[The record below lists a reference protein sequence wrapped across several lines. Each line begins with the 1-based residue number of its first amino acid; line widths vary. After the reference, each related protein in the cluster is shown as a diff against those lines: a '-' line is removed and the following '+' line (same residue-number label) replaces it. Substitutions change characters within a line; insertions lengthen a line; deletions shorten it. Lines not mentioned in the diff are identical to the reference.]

1 MGQLGSRDVPR
12 FCAVPCTFP
21 SLAASP
27 EAQDNLRRI
36 SPRCEVVSPRPP
48 IAPSPRLLQ
57 CAAHGRPGAVAPCE
71 RGRLPALRAASCELH
86 AQHNS
91 LTTRPKNAP
100 PSFNE
105 GMHSRAGLAHW
116 QARPLAVSSR
126 SWQCALCDVLM
137 CCWMAWELTC
147 KITASLAKCR
157 FCPCY
162 PLPR

>member
-86 AQHNS
+86 TACTAQFTH
-91 LTTRPKNAP
+91 NAP
-100 PSFNE
+100 KECAPVIQRRDAQQSGPANVP
-105 GMHSRAGLAHW
+105 GPPASRVE
-116 QARPLAVSSR
+116 QVMAVR
-126 SWQCALCDVLM
+126 TVRCADVL
-137 CCWMAWELTC
+137 LDGVGTY
-147 KITASLAKCR
+147 L
-157 FCPCY
+157 
-162 PLPR
+162 

>member
-1 MGQLGSRDVPR
+1 MCLGSARYRVR
-12 FCAVPCTFP
+12 SLP
-21 SLAASP
+21 SLQAQRRKTTYVELVQDVRSCRRARLSPPARGCCSALLTGDPARWRPAS
-27 EAQDNLRRI
+27 EAGCR
-36 SPRCEVVSPRPP
+36 RCE
-48 IAPSPRLLQ
+48 
-57 CAAHGRPGAVAPCE
+57 
-71 RGRLPALRAASCELH
+71 LRAASCTLH